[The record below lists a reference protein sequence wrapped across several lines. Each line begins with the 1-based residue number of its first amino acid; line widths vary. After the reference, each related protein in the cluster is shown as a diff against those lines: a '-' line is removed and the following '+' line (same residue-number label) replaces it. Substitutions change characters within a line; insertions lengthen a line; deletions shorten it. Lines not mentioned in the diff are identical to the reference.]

1 MTLDEARACSRGNEI
16 ELGVA
21 PPKRQARCSARLK
34 AHPLAFPL
42 MAAVQSMCA
51 NLGRVTGRGLA
62 AQAAS
67 ALRPLAGDFA
77 YLLFSPGI
85 LGVGFIGVP
94 VLAGSRRR

>member
-1 MTLDEARACSRGNEI
+1 
-16 ELGVA
+16 
-21 PPKRQARCSARLK
+21 
-34 AHPLAFPL
+34 
-42 MAAVQSMCA
+42 MCA

-94 VLAGSRRR
+94 VLARSRRR